1 MEQSKNPNIL
11 DDAAAMAR
19 ADVGGMLGFISE
31 FADEV
36 AEGWRISGDVELL
49 WEAPKS
55 VAILGMGGSA
65 IGGDLVKGIWAD
77 RLTVPVEVIRGYE
90 LPAWVGPDTLVIAS
104 SRSGNTE
111 ETLSALEA
119 ALARRCPVVVVSA
132 GGALKNVAQAAR
144 LPLATFPD
152 RGSPRS
158 SLGWSLA
165 ILAGILQQA
174 GVLQLDVAEIEAGM
188 AAWRATAAQC
198 EPSVPTADNPAKRL
212 AWSMLDRLTIIAASG
227 SLAPVGRRWKAQ
239 LNENSKATA
248 VFEELPEASHN
259 TVVGFEQPESL
270 RDHLFVVF
278 LKGQLGHPRNALRA
292 QLVGDVIET
301 AQIPHQF
308 VEATGESRLG
318 EALSA
323 IAFGD
328 YVSVYLAFMY
338 AVDPTPI
345 DVISHIKAQLAL
357 ADQADTK

>member
-36 AEGWRISGDVELL
+36 AEGWRISRDVELP

-104 SRSGNTE
+104 SRSGSTE

-119 ALARRCPVVVVSA
+119 ALARRCPVVAVSA

-158 SLGWSLA
+158 SLGWSVA
-165 ILAGILQQA
+165 ILAGILEQA
-174 GVLQLDVAEIEAGM
+174 GVLELDVAEIEAGM

-198 EPSVPTADNPAKRL
+198 EPSVPTANNPAKQL
-212 AWSMLDRLTIIAASG
+212 AWSML
-227 SLAPVGRRWKAQ
+227 
-239 LNENSKATA
+239 
-248 VFEELPEASHN
+248 F
-259 TVVGFEQPESL
+259 
-270 RDHLFVVF
+270 
-278 LKGQLGHPRNALRA
+278 
-292 QLVGDVIET
+292 
-301 AQIPHQF
+301 
-308 VEATGESRLG
+308 
-318 EALSA
+318 
-323 IAFGD
+323 
-328 YVSVYLAFMY
+328 
-338 AVDPTPI
+338 
-345 DVISHIKAQLAL
+345 
-357 ADQADTK
+357 